1 MFMNAVLLPYFFNTI
16 VHVSLSFCLI
26 LSKKISNYFEF
37 VQNMFIGVVKET
49 YVVMTLIPDNPD
61 IFVWDAISFDNQQI
75 KAFYFHHFERAY
87 LGKP

>member
-1 MFMNAVLLPYFFNTI
+1 
-16 VHVSLSFCLI
+16 
-26 LSKKISNYFEF
+26 
-37 VQNMFIGVVKET
+37 MFIGVVKET